1 MLGLVIFFGL
11 CKVPKAC
18 LSTISIITILS
29 TLFLT
34 ACLLSLSSKGNEA
47 NDASARGGYFHLCSN
62 YMQNNLGCKLMEES
76 KIYDYFNP

>member
-1 MLGLVIFFGL
+1 MA
-11 CKVPKAC
+11 KAC

-47 NDASARGGYFHLCSN
+47 NDASARGGYFQLCSN

-76 KIYDYFNP
+76 KIYDYFST